1 MKKLKLSFYRICGT
15 RKTLPVVILTK
26 MEFRREMGHLFIGAI
41 EAIKLDGKSQKD
53 FIEQSNRLE
62 EKTLGYTKI

>member
-1 MKKLKLSFYRICGT
+1 M
-15 RKTLPVVILTK
+15 PVVILTK

-62 EKTLGYTKI
+62 EKTLGYTSI